1 MRLVALLALSST
13 LTLLG
18 CPKKEEPPPVPG
30 TPSSSVSVSA
40 KPPGWVAPPVSAA
53 KTAAPPPTDDWQVVK
68 VKDAKLSVKIP
79 KGASVPEDK
88 AGADDAFAGSY
99 FRVKMPSG
107 YDLYFGEHKGKDSVD
122 IVAEKR
128 RYRLDTEKKIEL
140 VYEADDAIVV
150 NRAED
155 PPAGKYCE
163 VTACGRLS
171 GRPICASHAGALRAG
186 QEIKKLTDVECL
198 AVVAIARSITA
209 L

>member
-1 MRLVALLALSST
+1 MRLVAFLGLALLPFACS
-13 LTLLG
+13 
-18 CPKKEEPPPVPG
+18 KKEPPPPG
-30 TPSSSVSVSA
+30 TGSPSSSHSVSA
-40 KPPGWVAPPVSAA
+40 RPAGWVAPPVSAA
-53 KTAAPPPTDDWQVVK
+53 KTAAPPPVDDWQEVK
-68 VKDAKLSVKIP
+68 VKAAKLSVKIP
-79 KGASVPEDK
+79 QGATIAEDK
-88 AGADDAFAGSY
+88 AGADKAFAGSY

-107 YDLYFGEHKGKDSVD
+107 YDLYFAEQKGKDTVD

-150 NRAED
+150 NRTED

-163 VTACGRLS
+163 TTACGRIA
-171 GRPICASHAGALRAG
+171 GRPICASHAGALREG
-186 QEIKKLTDVECL
+186 QEVKKLTDVECL